1 MEATVLPLSWPAG
14 FDPIDHKRFE
24 TNARTLRYQA
34 LGRACRAAR
43 INKLYV
49 AHHADDQAET
59 VLMRLANNRLRSGMQ
74 DMQPIE
80 WIPECFG
87 IHGVSHSGSC
97 REDLLPEHMPFP
109 IEDGGVRILR
119 PLLGFDKSRLIATC
133 ECHGVIWAED
143 KTNHLQ
149 TYTSRNAIR
158 HMLKNHQLPAAL
170 SIKSLVDISL
180 HMQKRVHRHKDR
192 AQLLLGKCLKQ
203 LDLQAGSLLMRFP
216 PFQELLDRPIKT
228 RSDVNEAKNTA
239 NYLLAGVGQLIA
251 PRETPP
257 LGELVATVG
266 NIWPEF
272 AELEDTNSP
281 HAGFSGNKTNYCIY
295 GIWWRKWNR
304 PSPFQRSS
312 QKSHSSAHPHSHEWF
327 LTRQPLEHHRT
338 GVSSGAI
345 QYPSRNLSL
354 KPSNEGEDEYRLFDG
369 RWWLSIQN
377 HCTDVLT
384 LRLFTKEDIH
394 HIPSLHN
401 ARRSGPSPERFI
413 ATALSLL
420 KPADLRFTLPAVFR
434 HNKITKEETLV
445 GFPTLDVSMGQLGYP
460 KDVCSWQVRYK
471 KVELSTKQMG
481 ASVVRGITHAMIEKE
496 MAKFDKNF
504 ESPPSLPRKREAAVK
519 KVAKDKGT
527 TRKIEAGIM
536 QGHKRMVRGQA
547 VQGSHEA
554 GPGTAGKKPTAQAK
568 TIPLVPVAESQRQGW
583 SEKREGGGY
592 NIRWGDFK
600 DRFS

>member
-1 MEATVLPLSWPAG
+1 MEATVLPLSWPDG
-14 FDPIDHKRFE
+14 FDPVDHKRFE
-24 TNARTLRYQA
+24 TDARTLRYQA

-43 INKLYV
+43 INKLCV

-59 VLMRLANNRLRSGMQ
+59 VLMRLANNRLRSGLQ
-74 DMQPIE
+74 AMQPIE

-87 IHGVSHSGSC
+87 IHGVSHSGAYRKSP
-97 REDLLPEHMPFP
+97 LLEHMPFP

-133 ECHGVIWAED
+133 KQHGVAWAED

-170 SIKSLVDISL
+170 STKSLVDISL
-180 HMQKRVHRHKDR
+180 HMQKRVHRHKDQ
-192 AQLLLGKCLKQ
+192 AQRLLGKCLKQ
-203 LDLQAGSLLMRFP
+203 LDLQAGSLLVRFP

-272 AELEDTNSP
+272 AELEDANSP

-295 GIWWRKWNR
+295 GIWWRKWDR
-304 PSPFQRSS
+304 PSPFQRFS
-312 QKSHSSAHPHSHEWF
+312 QKSNSSVHSHSHEWF

-338 GVSSGAI
+338 GASSNAI
-345 QYPSRNLSL
+345 QYPPHDLSL
-354 KPSNEGEDEYRLFDG
+354 NSSDEEGDAYRLFDG
-369 RWWLSIQN
+369 RWWLNIQN
-377 HCTDVLT
+377 HSADVLT
-384 LRLFTKEDIH
+384 LRLFTKEDLR

-401 ARRSGPSPERFI
+401 ARRSGPCPERWI

-434 HNKITKEETLV
+434 RDTVTKEETLV
-445 GFPTLDVSMGQLGYP
+445 GFPTLDVSMRQLRYP
-460 KDVCSWQVRYK
+460 KDVCSWRVRYK
-471 KVELSTKQMG
+471 KVELSTKQIG

-496 MAKFDKNF
+496 MARFDKNP
-504 ESPPSLPRKREAAVK
+504 ESSPSLSREGEVAMK
-519 KVAKDKGT
+519 KVTEGKGT
-527 TRKIEAGIM
+527 KSKFVTGTV
-536 QGHKRMVRGQA
+536 QGHRHTVRKQNA
-547 VQGSHEA
+547 QDSEEA
-554 GPGTAGKKPTAQAK
+554 RPMRIEKKTTAQAK
-568 TIPLVPVAESQRQGW
+568 TIPLVPVAELQGRGW
-583 SEKREGGGY
+583 SAKREGGGHS
-592 NIRWGDFK
+592 IRWEDFK
-600 DRFS
+600 NRFS